1 MEIQKYKN
9 KKIQRKYRENI
20 EKIQRKYRENNTAG
34 RFGEKKYSIR

>member
-1 MEIQKYKN
+1 MEIERYKN
-9 KKIQRKYRENI
+9 IKIRKYRENI